1 MINYLNSHHQPS
13 KTVFVV
19 ADEDSV
25 GVAVVDNGTAVE
37 AVAEAVVDNC
47 TVVEAVAVVAVA
59 DGVEAATVAAVV
71 AVAGVDLLRANL
83 AESNE
88 ASADQMVPVS
98 GDSHVESTLHHQC
111 GLAPQC
117 GLRQN

>member
-1 MINYLNSHHQPS
+1 VINYLNSHHQPS

-71 AVAGVDLLRANL
+71 AVAGVDLRANL

-88 ASADQMVPVS
+88 ASADQMVHVS

-117 GLRQN
+117 ELRQN